1 MSCGVWHHAAARCSC
16 RSINSEMPSRSA
28 TVSLCWQMAA
38 CEASERLKS
47 CVLEPTVPAGTWR
60 TSFLPSPEISW
71 TRSAPVRP
79 LFAKEL
85 REITS
90 GRALWTLLLLACPL
104 IGYSFFQATS
114 LYGEASTAAMQS
126 PVLGASL
133 SPLDGILVPTFGSFY
148 VTITLLFPFVAIRV
162 LGEEKQSGALRL
174 LVQLPYHTV
183 TLVGVKLAAVF
194 CAWLLCAIPVLS
206 SVLIWWVAGGHLFP
220 SEALTLFLGHLLYG
234 LLIGVVALFAAS
246 ITESSA
252 TAAIVTPAFTIGS
265 WVLDFTI
272 AGRPGWLEWFAK
284 LSLTQVIRTFEQGL
298 LSMGLVAGVAIAICG
313 FTALA
318 TIWLPPGIAV
328 RQKLTR
334 SAVCIGTAAIALLLA
349 TQIKTSF
356 DVTEDRRNF
365 FAIADATQLASLAE
379 PLTITVHL
387 APEDPRYIDLQRN
400 VLSKLERAMPDVS
413 IRLATTRQSFAS
425 SVGEESYGEVEYR
438 YGIRSD
444 TSRSTSSREILPLIY
459 GLAGVQPPAPIASE
473 EFPGYPL
480 AADGR
485 FALLWFLAIL
495 PMLIV
500 FVWWRSRRLRSNSP
514 TFSKEVVMSGSTKTL
529 LIIAVGIIAV
539 LLPAFAA
546 PIKVDLTNETA
557 GAEPKGL
564 VPVVGVW
571 RIENDGGKKLLAVDG
586 RQWKEGQSSASIAD
600 KARALYGERYAE
612 FLDRVQAYAYYPYV
626 VAKDVED
633 FKNGEI
639 TVRFEGLSGRI
650 DQGAGILFN
659 LKPNGDYL
667 TIRANCLENNLVL
680 WKFEKGRRSS
690 VEWVRNTPTATR
702 QWHDLKVRIAGNKVE
717 GYLDG
722 KLYLQHTLPQPVS
735 GKIGLW
741 SKADSYMHFDD
752 FTVVASE

>member
-1 MSCGVWHHAAARCSC
+1 
-16 RSINSEMPSRSA
+16 
-28 TVSLCWQMAA
+28 L
-38 CEASERLKS
+38 L
-47 CVLEPTVPAGTWR
+47 
-60 TSFLPSPEISW
+60 SPETSLA
-71 TRSAPVRP
+71 RGAPVWR
-79 LFAKEL
+79 LLAKEL
-85 REITS
+85 REIIS

-104 IGYSFFQATS
+104 VGYSFFQATS
-114 LYGEASTAAMQS
+114 LYGEASAAAANS
-126 PVLGASL
+126 PVLAAGL

-148 VTITLLFPFVAIRV
+148 VAVTLLFPFVAIRV

-174 LVQLPYHTV
+174 LVQLPYRTA
-183 TLVGVKLAAVF
+183 TLVCVKLAAVF
-194 CAWLLCAIPVLS
+194 FAWLLCAIPVLS
-206 SVLIWWVAGGHLFP
+206 SVFIWWMAGGHVSP
-220 SEALTLFLGHLLYG
+220 AETITLFLGHLLYG
-234 LLIGVVALFAAS
+234 LLIGAVALFAAS

-252 TAAIVTPAFTIGS
+252 TAAIVTLAFTIGS

-272 AGRPGWLEWFAK
+272 AGRPGWLEWLAN

-298 LSMGLVAGVAIAICG
+298 LSVSLIAGVAVAICA
-313 FTALA
+313 FAALA
-318 TIWLPPGIAV
+318 AVWLPPGIAV
-328 RQKLTR
+328 RQKLMR
-334 SAVCIGTAAIALLLA
+334 SAVCVGTAAVALVLT
-349 TQIKTSF
+349 TQIKASI
-356 DVTEDRRNF
+356 DVTEDRRNS
-365 FAIADATQLASLAE
+365 FALTDTRQLASLAE
-379 PLTITVHL
+379 PLAITVHL
-387 APEDPRYIDLQRN
+387 APEDPRYTDLQRN
-400 VLSKLERAMPDVS
+400 VLAKLERVMPRVS
-413 IRLATTRQSFAS
+413 IRLATARQSFAS
-425 SVGEESYGEVEYR
+425 SAGDEAYGEIEYR
-438 YGIRSD
+438 YGSRSD
-444 TSRSTSSREILPLIY
+444 RSPSTSPTEILPLIY
-459 GLAGVQPPAPIASE
+459 GLAGVPPPAPIASA

-480 AADGR
+480 TTEGA

-495 PMLIV
+495 PALIV
-500 FVWWRSRRLRSNSP
+500 LAWWRSRRLRSNKQM
-514 TFSKEVVMSGSTKTL
+514 FLKEVVMNSSTKTL
-529 LIIAVGIIAV
+529 LIIAVSVIAV
-539 LLPAFAA
+539 LLPAFAT
-546 PIKVDLTNETA
+546 PIKVDLTSETA

-586 RQWKEGQSSASIAD
+586 RQWKEGQSSAGIAD

-639 TVRFEGLSGRI
+639 TVRFECLSGRI

-667 TIRANCLENNLVL
+667 TVRANCLENNLVL

-702 QWHDLKVRIAGNKVE
+702 QWHDLKIRIAGSKVE

-722 KLYLQHTLPQPVS
+722 KLYLQHTLPAPVA

-752 FTVVASE
+752 FTAVVSE